1 MDEAKMV
8 AQLISVRPTNGWSL
22 GDEVTRRDI
31 EILRHCEEVV
41 RTSKWWPRRR
51 WKAIAT
57 KLESY
62 RRLLTHGL
70 LCLFH
75 LLEGTNMTPSN
86 LL

>member
-41 RTSKWWPRRR
+41 RTLEWMHRR
-51 WKAIAT
+51 WEARNQ
-57 KLESY
+57 
-62 RRLLTHGL
+62 RRTLSPVASHGL
-70 LCLFH
+70 FAFFVI
-75 LLEGTNMTPSN
+75 
-86 LL
+86 

>member
-41 RTSKWWPRRR
+41 RTFDVRPPARLKGERNE
-51 WKAIAT
+51 IE
-57 KLESY
+57 KLMAGWCV
-62 RRLLTHGL
+62 TT
-70 LCLFH
+70 C
-75 LLEGTNMTPSN
+75 
-86 LL
+86 

>member
-41 RTSKWWPRRR
+41 RTSRPGNR
-51 WKAIAT
+51 
-57 KLESY
+57 Y
-62 RRLLTHGL
+62 RER
-70 LCLFH
+70 
-75 LLEGTNMTPSN
+75 PSASG
-86 LL
+86 

>member
-41 RTSKWWPRRR
+41 RTPR
-51 WKAIAT
+51 
-57 KLESY
+57 
-62 RRLLTHGL
+62 
-70 LCLFH
+70 
-75 LLEGTNMTPSN
+75 PSTAEMEA
-86 LL
+86 

>member
-41 RTSKWWPRRR
+41 RTSK
-51 WKAIAT
+51 
-57 KLESY
+57 
-62 RRLLTHGL
+62 
-70 LCLFH
+70 
-75 LLEGTNMTPSN
+75 PSN
-86 LL
+86 PLPGANVDRGVGVKTG

>member
-41 RTSKWWPRRR
+41 LTS
-51 WKAIAT
+51 AITDGCPWRDPCRARNEP
-57 KLESY
+57 KN
-62 RRLLTHGL
+62 GA
-70 LCLFH
+70 
-75 LLEGTNMTPSN
+75 
-86 LL
+86 

>member
-41 RTSKWWPRRR
+41 RTMSECTTTSGGARRSR
-51 WKAIAT
+51 GWCYNYENPLKQ
-57 KLESY
+57 
-62 RRLLTHGL
+62 G
-70 LCLFH
+70 
-75 LLEGTNMTPSN
+75 GW
-86 LL
+86 

>member
-41 RTSKWWPRRR
+41 RTYSGG
-51 WKAIAT
+51 AGGD
-57 KLESY
+57 KL
-62 RRLLTHGL
+62 R
-70 LCLFH
+70 FK
-75 LLEGTNMTPSN
+75 
-86 LL
+86 

>member
-41 RTSKWWPRRR
+41 RTFKR
-51 WKAIAT
+51 WHRWAGGG
-57 KLESY
+57 
-62 RRLLTHGL
+62 RLNGMA
-70 LCLFH
+70 
-75 LLEGTNMTPSN
+75 G
-86 LL
+86 